1 MFDNDS
7 IPEGNADNQDIS
19 ETESEEGPD
28 LSVLDLYL
36 KLFNLFNC
44 LSLQLMNSDP
54 KENDSTYCIRSTVY
68 CTRCFS
74 RDTYGNL
81 KTLSSP

>member
-44 LSLQLMNSDP
+44 LSN
-54 KENDSTYCIRSTVY
+54 E
-68 CTRCFS
+68 CTCNYVSSYR
-74 RDTYGNL
+74 GG
-81 KTLSSP
+81 KTRV